1 MRKLLSH
8 LLCLCLAVVQL
19 QAQTPTPTVTGTV
32 ADEKGVP
39 LAAVTVTALTSDRKV
54 VTTTVTD
61 VNGAFKLNVTARV
74 RTLQFSYIG
83 LEEQFVPLTGKS
95 NFPITLR
102 ANSRNLSE
110 VVVVG
115 YGTQSKRDVTASVA
129 TVKGAAIAQ
138 TPIQSFETGLAGR
151 AAGVQITVPSGVVNE
166 PPVFRV
172 RGTNSISLS
181 SQPLIVVDGVPAFT
195 GDQGSTN
202 APANP
207 LASINP
213 NDIESIDIAKDP
225 AATAIYGSRAS
236 NGVVFVTT
244 KKGRGGRLR
253 VSYDGYVGETSVYG
267 LPKMLNA
274 SQYIAFKSAAV
285 ANNPGLAGTITFNYA
300 KDKNGNNVDTKWS
313 DVVYHNGLQQS
324 HNISVSGGND
334 NTTYYLSTGYTDQRG
349 IIRKNSFNRK
359 NILGNVDSRVTKWLT
374 VGGKLSYSD
383 ELNLAATSSG
393 SLPGEA
399 FNIIGLGR
407 IQQVL
412 PSILPVYNPDGSYN
426 INGNTIGYA
435 NITGTAIA
443 YYNPQPIIDLSRSN
457 NENNH
462 VQANVYAQ
470 VKPFSWL
477 TLKTLYG
484 VDNLWIDNDLFST
497 PITGDGYSA
506 SGSATSSL
514 RKLQTWVWTNTAQF
528 DYVLKDDHTFSLLA
542 GNEQTRGMTR
552 GYGLNRTG
560 LADPAFNTIQTGYTN
575 VATANLAMSQNYLLS
590 NFGRL
595 TYNYKHKYFLS
606 GTARHDEYSAF
617 GIKGHTFGGASLGWE
632 IAQEDFWK
640 TTKLDHVFSSFKF
653 RGSYGS
659 VGNSAGV
666 GDFASY
672 SFYNGNNLDGGQAAL
687 TFAQG
692 SVGNSKFTWETSKQ
706 TDIGINLGILND
718 RITGQFAYYYNNV
731 SGLILNVPQ
740 APSTGIPT
748 VSVSGPP
755 LNVGTMYNRGIEA
768 TVNAT
773 VIQTKKFTWNTSFNV
788 TDNTNK
794 VTALAPGLTSIQT
807 ATSGS
812 ETVNQTKPGYAVGYL
827 WVIRTAG
834 VDPGSGKRI
843 FLNGDGQKVYY
854 QYYANNA
861 AGQYSYSTTPD
872 GKTKYISKTGGTT
885 ITQAADA
892 VMYANPLPKL
902 VGGWSNTFT
911 YGRLT
916 LDVLLTYQ
924 TGFKVYYGS
933 NAGLHDQRFWNNA
946 SDVLTD
952 AWSAKNPNHAKYAL
966 PVFNDNV
973 SNGSAMPLDINVFS
987 GNFIKVRNAMLSYS
1001 LPTSWLERAKISS
1014 LRVYVA
1020 GQNLAIISKYPGPDP
1035 EVASNGNS
1043 NSSQGVDRNT
1053 VANGRTITIGLNV
1066 GF

>member
-19 QAQTPTPTVTGTV
+19 QAQTPTSQVSGTVT
-32 ADEKGVP
+32 DEKGLP
-39 LAAVTVTALTSDRKV
+39 LAAVTVTALTADRKV

-61 VNGAFKLNVTARV
+61 VNGKFSLNINAKV
-74 RTLQFSYIG
+74 RNLQFTYIG
-83 LEEQFVPLTGKS
+83 LEEQFVPVGNKNS
-95 NFPITLR
+95 FPVTLR
-102 ANSRNLSE
+102 ANNRNLSE

-129 TVKGAAIAQ
+129 VVKGAAIAS
-138 TPIQSFETGLAGR
+138 TPVQSFEQGLAGR
-151 AAGVQITVPSGVVNE
+151 AAGVQITIPSGVVNE

-181 SQPLIVVDGVPAFT
+181 SQPLIVIDGVPSFT
-195 GDQGSTN
+195 GDQGSTS

-225 AATAIYGSRAS
+225 AATAIYGSRGS

-244 KKGRGGRLR
+244 KKGRSGRLR
-253 VSYDGYVGETSVYG
+253 VAYDGYVGQTSVYG
-267 LPKMLNA
+267 LPKLLNA
-274 SQYIAFKSAAV
+274 QQYIAYKSQAV
-285 ANNPGLAGTITFNYA
+285 ANSPSLAGTITFAYA
-300 KDKNGNNVDTKWS
+300 KDANGNNVDTKWS
-313 DVVYHNGLQQS
+313 DVIYHNGFQQS

-334 NTTYYLSTGYTDQRG
+334 NTTFYLSTGYTDQSG
-349 IIRKNSFNRK
+349 IIRKNIFNRK
-359 NILGNVDSRVTKWLT
+359 NILANVDSRVTRWLT

-383 ELNLAATSSG
+383 ENNLAAAASG

-407 IQQVL
+407 IGYVL
-412 PSILPVYNPDGSYN
+412 PSILPVYNADGSYN
-426 INGNTIGYA
+426 IAGSVIGSA
-435 NITGTAIA
+435 NITGTTIS
-443 YYNPQPIIDLSRSN
+443 YYNPKPILDLSRSN

-462 VQANVYAQ
+462 IQTNVYAQ
-470 VKPFSWL
+470 VKPFNWL
-477 TLKTLYG
+477 TLKSLYG
-484 VDNLWIDNDLFST
+484 LDNLWIDNDLFST
-497 PITGDGYSA
+497 PITGDGYTA
-506 SGSATSSL
+506 NGSATSNL

-575 VATANLAMSQNYLLS
+575 VATASLAMSQNYLLS

-595 TYNYKHKYFLS
+595 TYNYKHKYYLS

-632 IAQEDFWK
+632 VAQENFWK
-640 TTKLDHVFSSFKF
+640 TAKLDHVFSSFKF
-653 RGSYGS
+653 RGSWGT

-672 SFYNGNNLDGGQAAL
+672 SFYNGSNLYGGAAAL

-692 SVGNSKFTWETSKQ
+692 SVGNPNFTWETSKQ
-706 TDIGINLGILND
+706 TDIGINMGVLND

-740 APSTGIPT
+740 SPSTGIPT
-748 VSVSGPP
+748 APP
-755 LNVGTMYNRGIEA
+755 LNVGTMYNKGIEA
-768 TVNAT
+768 TINAT
-773 VIQTKKFTWNTSFNV
+773 VVQNKAFTWVTSFNI
-788 TDNTNK
+788 TENTNK
-794 VTALAPGLTSIQT
+794 VTALAPGLTSITT

-812 ETVNQTKPGYAVGYL
+812 ETVNQTKAGYAVGYL
-827 WVIRTAG
+827 WVVRTAG
-834 VDPGSGKRI
+834 VDATSGRRI
-843 FLNGDGQKVYY
+843 FLNQQGQKVYY
-854 QYYANNA
+854 SFSPA
-861 AGQYSYSTTPD
+861 AGTNQWSTTPD
-872 GKTKYISKTGGTT
+872 GLTKYQGPTSST
-885 ITQAADA
+885 INQGADG
-892 VMYANPLPKL
+892 VMYANPIPKY

-911 YGRLT
+911 YGHLT

-924 TGFKVYYGS
+924 AGFKVYYGS

-946 SDVLTD
+946 TDVLTD
-952 AWSAKNPNHAKYAL
+952 AWDPKNPRANAKYAL
-966 PVFNDNV
+966 PIFNDNV
-973 SNGSAMPLDINVFS
+973 SNGSAMPMDINVFS

-1001 LPTSWLERAKISS
+1001 VPPSWLERVKISS

-1020 GQNLAIISKYPGPDP
+1020 GQNLAIITKYPGPDP
-1035 EVASNGNS
+1035 EVASNGSS
-1043 NSSQGVDRNT
+1043 NTSQGVDRNT
-1053 VANGRTITIGLNV
+1053 VANGRTITVGLNV

>member
-8 LLCLCLAVVQL
+8 LLCLCLAVTQL
-19 QAQTPTPTVTGTV
+19 QAQTPPSTVSGTVT
-32 ADEKGVP
+32 DEKGVP

-54 VTTTVTD
+54 AATTVTD
-61 VNGAFKLNVTARV
+61 VNGAFKLNVTTKV
-74 RTLQFSYIG
+74 RNLQFTYIG
-83 LEEQFVPLTGKS
+83 LEEQLVPLGAKTS
-95 NFPITLR
+95 FAITLR

-129 TVKGAAIAQ
+129 TVKGAAIAE

-253 VSYDGYVGETSVYG
+253 VTYDGYAGQTSVYG
-267 LPKMLNA
+267 LPKLLNA
-274 SQYIAFKSAAV
+274 SQYIAFKSQAV
-285 ANNPGLAGTITFNYA
+285 ANNPSLTGANQVTFNYA

-313 DVVYHNGLQQS
+313 DVIYHNGFQQS

-359 NILGNVDSRVTKWLT
+359 NILGNVDSRVNKWLT
-374 VGGKLSYSD
+374 VGGKLSFSD
-383 ELNLAATSSG
+383 ENNLAASASG

-399 FNIIGLGR
+399 FSIIGLGR
-407 IQQVL
+407 IGYVL

-426 INGNTIGYA
+426 INGNVIGSA
-435 NITGTAIA
+435 NITGTTIS
-443 YYNPQPIIDLSRSN
+443 YYNPQPILDLSRSN

-462 VQANVYAQ
+462 VQANAYAQ
-470 VKPFSWL
+470 IKPLSWL
-477 TLKTLYG
+477 TLRTLYG
-484 VDNLWIDNDLFST
+484 VDNLWIDNDFFAT
-497 PITGDGYSA
+497 PVTGDGYSGGGNA
-506 SGSATSSL
+506 ISNL

-560 LADPAFNTIQTGYTN
+560 LSDPAYNTVQTGYTN
-575 VATANLAMSQNYLLS
+575 TTASNLAMSQNYLLS

-595 TYNYKHKYFLS
+595 TYNYQHKYFLS
-606 GTARHDEYSAF
+606 GTVRRDEYSGF
-617 GIKGHTFGGASLGWE
+617 GIKGHTFGGGSVGWE
-632 IAQEDFWK
+632 IAQENFWK
-640 TTKLDHVFSSFKF
+640 TTKLDHVFSSFKL
-653 RGSYGS
+653 RGSYGT

-666 GDFASY
+666 SDFAPY
-672 SFYNGNNLDGGQAAL
+672 SFYNSTNLVGGLPSL
-687 TFAQG
+687 TFSQG
-692 SVGNSKFTWETSKQ
+692 TVGNPNFTWETSKQ

-718 RITGQFAYYYNNV
+718 RITGQFAYYNNDV
-731 SGLILNVPQ
+731 SGLILYVPQ
-740 APSTGIPT
+740 SPSTGMPT
-748 VSVSGPP
+748 VNFPGPP
-755 LNVGTMYNRGIEA
+755 LNVGRMYNRGIEA
-768 TVNAT
+768 TINAT
-773 VIQTKKFTWNTSFNV
+773 VIQNKKFTWTTSFNV
-788 TDNTNK
+788 TENTNK
-794 VTALAPGLTSIQT
+794 VTALASGLTAIQT
-807 ATSGS
+807 STSGS
-812 ETVNQTKPGYAVGYL
+812 ETVNQTMPGYAVGYL

-843 FLNGDGQKVYY
+843 FVNGDGQKVYY
-854 QYYANNA
+854 QYYAPN
-861 AGQYSYSTTPD
+861 GQFNYSTTPD
-872 GKTKYISKTGGTT
+872 GKTKYVSKTGGTS
-885 ITQAADA
+885 ITQAADG
-892 VMYANPLPKL
+892 VMYANPLPKY

-924 TGFKVYYGS
+924 AGFKVYYGS

-952 AWSAKNPNHAKYAL
+952 AWSAKNPNHAKYAA

-987 GNFIKVRNAMLSYS
+987 GNFIKVRNASLSYT
-1001 LPTSWLERAKISS
+1001 LPGSWLERAKINSV
-1014 LRVYVA
+1014 RVFVA
-1020 GQNLAIISKYPGPDP
+1020 GQNLAIITKYPGPDP

-1043 NSSQGVDRNT
+1043 SSSQGVDRNT
-1053 VANGRTITIGLNV
+1053 VANGRTITVGLNV

>member
-19 QAQTPTPTVTGTV
+19 QAQTPTTTVSGTVT
-32 ADEKGVP
+32 DEKGLP
-39 LAAVTVTALTSDRKV
+39 LAAVTVTALTPDRKV
-54 VTTTVTD
+54 VSTTVSD
-61 VNGAFKLNVTARV
+61 ANGVFKINVTSKV
-74 RTLQFSYIG
+74 RNLQFTYIG
-83 LEEQFVPLTGKS
+83 LEEQLVPVGNKS
-95 NFPITLR
+95 SFAVTLR
-102 ANSRNLSE
+102 ANNRNLSE

-129 TVKGAAIAQ
+129 TVKGAAIAA
-138 TPIQSFETGLAGR
+138 TPVQSFEQGLAGR
-151 AAGVQITVPSGVVNE
+151 AAGVQITVPNGVVNA

-253 VSYDGYVGETSVYG
+253 VTYDGYVGNTSVYG
-267 LPKMLNA
+267 LPKLLNA
-274 SQYIAFKSAAV
+274 SQYIAYKSQAV
-285 ANNPGLAGTITFNYA
+285 ANSPTLAGTVTFNYA

-313 DVVYHNGLQQS
+313 DVIYHNGLQQS
-324 HNISVSGGND
+324 HNISISGGND
-334 NTTYYLSTGYTDQRG
+334 NTTYYLSTGYTNQSG
-349 IIRKNSFNRK
+349 IIRKNIFNRK
-359 NILGNVDSRVTKWLT
+359 NILGNVDSRVNKWLT

-383 ELNLAATSSG
+383 ENNLAAAASG

-399 FNIIGLGR
+399 FSIIGLGR
-407 IQQVL
+407 IGYVL

-426 INGNTIGYA
+426 INGNVIGSA
-435 NITGTAIA
+435 NITGTTIS
-443 YYNPQPIIDLSRSN
+443 YYNPQPILDLSRSN

-462 VQANVYAQ
+462 VQSNVYAQ
-470 VKPFSWL
+470 IKPFNWL

-484 VDNLWIDNDLFST
+484 IDQLWIDNDFFAT
-497 PITGDGYSA
+497 PVTGDGYSGGGNA
-506 SGSATSSL
+506 VSNL
-514 RKLQTWVWTNTAQF
+514 RKLSTWVWTNTAQF

-552 GYGLNRTG
+552 GYGESRTG
-560 LADPAFNTIQTGYTN
+560 LSDPAFNTVQTGYTN
-575 VATANLAMSQNYLLS
+575 TTPSNLAMSQNYLLS

-595 TYNYKHKYFLS
+595 TYNYKHKYYLS

-617 GIKGHTFGGASLGWE
+617 GIKGHTFGGGSIGWE
-632 IAQEDFWK
+632 IAQENFWK
-640 TTKLDHVFSSFKF
+640 TTKLDHVFSSFKV
-653 RGSYGS
+653 RGSYGT

-666 GDFASY
+666 GDFAPY
-672 SFYNGNNLDGGQAAL
+672 SFYGGGNLVGGLASL
-687 TFAQG
+687 SFSSG
-692 SVGNSKFTWETSKQ
+692 SVGNPKFSWETSKQ
-706 TDIGINLGILND
+706 TDIGINMGILND
-718 RITGQFAYYYNNV
+718 RITGQFAYYNNNV
-731 SGLILNVPQ
+731 SGLILFVSQ
-740 APSTGIPT
+740 SPSTGLP
-748 VSVSGPP
+748 SAPP
-755 LNVGTMYNRGIEA
+755 ANVGNMYNRGIEA
-768 TVNAT
+768 TINAT
-773 VIQTKKFTWNTSFNV
+773 VIQKKNFTWVTSFNI

-794 VTALAPGLTSIQT
+794 VTALAPGLTAIQT

-812 ETVNQTKPGYAVGYL
+812 ETVNQTKTGYPVGYL

-834 VDPGSGKRI
+834 VDPSSGRRI
-843 FLNGDGQKVYY
+843 FVNSQGTKVYY
-854 QYYANNA
+854 SFSPA
-861 AGQYSYSTTPD
+861 AGQVSWSTTPD
-872 GKTKYISKTGGTT
+872 GKTKYVSPTGGSS
-885 ITQAADA
+885 ITQAADG
-892 VMYANPLPKL
+892 VMYANPLPKI

-924 TGFKVYYGS
+924 AGFKVYYGS

-946 SDVLTD
+946 TDVLTD

-966 PVFNDNV
+966 PIFNDNV

-1001 LPTSWLERAKISS
+1001 VPNSWLERYKINNV
-1014 LRVYVA
+1014 RVYVA

-1035 EVASNGNS
+1035 EVASNGTSS
-1043 NSSQGVDRNT
+1043 NSQGVDRNT
-1053 VANGRTITIGLNV
+1053 VANGRTITVGLSV